1 MEHKIMVVEGHP
13 VYGPRLE
20 GFLRGLTFKHIA
32 LMSSGQAALSRGLRG
47 DFHLYIVSSV
57 LPDMD
62 GVKFCTKLLASG
74 GKKCIVLTGLFEE
87 EDRIRQFYTIG
98 VDRVLAKKEKDM
110 RPLQRAIEGV
120 LLLRSCVS

>member
-1 MEHKIMVVEGHP
+1 MDHKIMLVEGHP
-13 VYGPRLE
+13 VYGPWLK
-20 GFLRGLTFKHIA
+20 GFLKGLTFKNVT
-32 LMSSGQAALSRGLRG
+32 LVSSGKAALSKSSRETF
-47 DFHLYIVSSV
+47 DLYVVSAV

-87 EDRIRQFYTIG
+87 EKRVQQFYTLG

-110 RPLQRAIEGV
+110 RSLQKAIEE
-120 LLLRSCVS
+120 LLLLTTCVS